1 MRAGIGLLALLV
13 TIALIIWLF
22 AAFEIPKA
30 KAGKQAQEQAKQISG
45 RGEDGT
51 PAMDTFETQG
61 VMRGS
66 KLDALQVTSVTAGGA
81 MDAYYGL
88 RVNDEITGVN
98 GMSLDAISNNDDG
111 LAKAQVVQEGFSKKA
126 PLNIRRHGRPMTLP
140 LPAGSPFAA
149 PAAPPPP
156 AAPAPAQPAPA
167 ETPSAAAP
175 APATPAPEP
184 APAAPAPRP
193 KKNTIQDQLQGI
205 QDAAGGRG
213 GNDGQ

>member
-13 TIALIIWLF
+13 TFALIIWLF

-30 KAGKQAQEQAKQISG
+30 KAGKHAQEQAKQISG
-45 RGEDGT
+45 RSEDGT

-98 GMSLDAISNNDDG
+98 GMSLDTISNNDDG
-111 LAKAQVVQEGFSKKA
+111 LAKAQVVQEGFSKKG
-126 PLNIRRHGRPMTLP
+126 PLNIRRHGHPLTLP

-149 PAAPPPP
+149 PSPVPAP
-156 AAPAPAQPAPA
+156 APAPAQPAPA
-167 ETPSAAAP
+167 EAPSVAAPPPAAP
-175 APATPAPEP
+175 AAP
-184 APAAPAPRP
+184 APAPRP

-205 QDAAGGRG
+205 QDAAGGQ
-213 GNDGQ
+213 GNNNGQ